1 MFAPNEDFTK
11 YVILFCESFLV
22 VFLAVVFHLLQE
34 KTPFKKV
41 KWIYRQIIIGVIFG
55 GAAIFGTELGVN
67 IGSSVAN
74 VRDAA
79 PLVAGLI
86 FGGPAGMIA
95 ATIGAVERILYTM
108 VFHDMDGYYSMVAC
122 VIATFLSGLYAWILR
137 KWFFEN
143 KTPNWLFGFATA
155 AIMEV
160 IHFIIL
166 YLGHIRDPQ
175 EVLTIIR
182 NIALA
187 MIIGNGLGVG
197 LACFG
202 VRLLEHEFSPE
213 KVIDKRGSIVNKVQ
227 LGLLI
232 LILVTATM
240 STAFVITIQNNSANE
255 NADYALL
262 INASDI
268 NAYIT
273 NSSNE
278 IMLGVAD
285 TISGE
290 YSRRPGGNER
300 LDEIKSNY
308 SVTAISVVAK
318 NDITVEGKEVKA
330 GDILYSTNRNDIGYN
345 IQGYEVDDAYS
356 YIHETVVEYGE
367 TVNYFNFSERYDEQV
382 KVSAFT
388 CYPYEGMED
397 YYVVVIVNK
406 DDFYTLSSLEST
418 IRYFTSYRR
427 VFLNGYMVVFD
438 ADGNVVSD
446 QTDHDDKLIGFS
458 VEDLQGKESYK
469 RYPGTFYGTSSYYM
483 YTTSETFYVVSVIP
497 LRDVTEN
504 RDMMTVIYSFMLALI
519 YASVFFVSYIL
530 IQNII
535 IRNIRKIN
543 ETLSLIMA
551 GDLDQKVEVNSS
563 SEFNDLSDDINITVG
578 VLKDYIKEAEERIDK
593 ELAFAKAI
601 QTSVLPSAFPAFPG
615 VKEFDIY
622 ATMDTAR
629 EVGGDFYDFYF
640 VDNNHVVFLVA
651 DVSGKGI
658 PASMFMMEGKALIK
672 NTFTNIKN
680 VAEVFDTVNKSLE
693 QGNDANMFITSW
705 MGMINIKTGEVQ
717 FVNAGHNTPI
727 IYSKEKDKWEYIKE
741 SRDVVLAIMRDSQ
754 YHVQTLKLNPG
765 DRLYIYTDGVTE
777 STSIDKTLYGEERLL
792 KYLNKNKKLSIYKLL
807 PGVKKDIDAFVQ
819 CEDQF
824 DDITMLV
831 LEYKGK

>member
-1 MFAPNEDFTK
+1 MFEANTDFTK
-11 YVILFCESFLV
+11 YVVLFCESFLV
-22 VFLAVVFHLLQE
+22 VLLAVIFHLLQE
-34 KTPFKKV
+34 KTSFKKV
-41 KWIYRQIIIGVIFG
+41 KWIYRQIIIGIVFG

-67 IGSSVAN
+67 IGTSVAN
-74 VRDAA
+74 IRDAA

-108 VFHDMDGYYSMVAC
+108 VFHNMDGYYSMVAC

-182 NIALA
+182 NIAIA

-197 LACFG
+197 LSCFA

-213 KVIDKRGSIVNKVQ
+213 VIVDKRGSIVNKVQ

-240 STAFVITIQNNSANE
+240 STAFVITIQNNFAYE
-255 NADYALL
+255 NADYALT

-268 NAYIT
+268 
-273 NSSNE
+273 SSYVAHASDE
-278 IMLGVAD
+278 VLLGVAD
-285 TISGE
+285 TVSGE
-290 YSRRPGGNER
+290 YSLTEGGNEK
-300 LDEIKSNY
+300 LDEIKEEYNLVDVS
-308 SVTAISVVAK
+308 IVAK
-318 NDITVEGKEVKA
+318 YDKDGHKA
-330 GDILYSTNRNDIGYN
+330 GDIVYSSDRSSIGLNIDGTFDIDSAYRFIHQEVLAYGYMVT
-345 IQGYEVDDAYS
+345 YFSDSDK
-356 YIHETVVEYGE
+356 YGE
-367 TVNYFNFSERYDEQV
+367 
-382 KVSAFT
+382 KIKSAA
-388 CYPYEGMED
+388 YELPQLSGLND
-397 YYVVVIVNK
+397 YYVVTLVNK
-406 DDFYTLSSLEST
+406 EKFYAISNLAST
-418 IRYFTSYRR
+418 INYFTSYRR

-446 QTDHDDKLIGFS
+446 ESRHSLKEVGLEISDFD
-458 VEDLQGKESYK
+458 GKDIYT
-469 RYPGTFYGTSSYYM
+469 RYSGDIYDEKSYYLF
-483 YTTSETFYVVSVIP
+483 TSCETYYIVSVIP
-497 LRDVTEN
+497 VSDITSN
-504 RDMMTVIYSFMLALI
+504 RDMMIVIYSFTLALI
-519 YASVFFVSYIL
+519 YASIFFVSYIL
-530 IQNII
+530 IKNII
-535 IRNIRKIN
+535 ISNIRKIN
-543 ETLSLIMA
+543 DTLSLIMA
-551 GDLDQKVEVNSS
+551 GDLDQKVDVNSS
-563 SEFNDLSDDINITVG
+563 SEFADLSNDINITVG

-622 ATMDTAR
+622 ATMDTAK

-640 VDNNHVVFLVA
+640 IDNNHVVFLVA

-672 NTFTNIKN
+672 NSFTNMKN
-680 VAEVFDTVNKSLE
+680 VADVFTNVNKSLV

-705 MGMINIKTGEVQ
+705 MGMINIETGEVQ
-717 FVNAGHNTPI
+717 FVNAGHNTPVL
-727 IYSKEKDKWEYIKE
+727 YSKKLDKWDYIKE
-741 SRDVVLAIMRDSQ
+741 SRDVVLAIMKESQ
-754 YHVQTLKLNPG
+754 YHVQTLKLNKG
-765 DRLYIYTDGVTE
+765 DRLYLYTDGVTE
-777 STSIDKTLYGEERLL
+777 STNPNKELYGEEKLL

-807 PGVKKDIDAFVQ
+807 PGVKKDIDSFVES
-819 CEDQF
+819 EDQF

-831 LEYKGK
+831 FEYKGK